1 MKELIDFFLFEN
13 FSLVMLYWNFSE
25 RFETIKLSKPAE
37 TTWELLYSLI
47 TRTSTKLNKW
57 NWITN
62 KACTNKVKQTKW
74 KTEKIT
80 EWENQIIQ

>member
-1 MKELIDFFLFEN
+1 
-13 FSLVMLYWNFSE
+13 MLYWNFSE
-25 RFETIKLSKPAE
+25 RFETIKLSKLAE

-62 KACTNKVKQTKW
+62 KVCTNEVKQTKW
-74 KTEKIT
+74 KTEKMT